1 MCPRARFDRLREAF
15 GDNLE
20 IEELGGASKS
30 QSPRHATL
38 TLEFT
43 KAGDAAPPDHPVHQ
57 AFRRVVEFL
66 RARL

>member
-30 QSPRHATL
+30 QPRRHATL
-38 TLEFT
+38 TLEYDNARD
-43 KAGDAAPPDHPVHQ
+43 AGPDHPVHQ
-57 AFRRVVEFL
+57 AFGRVVEFL